1 MSVRFSSRMPACGNK
16 EVKMKRRKTFILS
29 HSPSRLKLTL
39 CACLGLAFGLLC
51 LIEVFPVRGQSTP
64 TPETVGYDEGIS
76 HNAQQM
82 LTEGKQTFRFD
93 TFGSQAFWG
102 DTLKLHQAVAKVSPK
117 QARRPSPK
125 ELGQSNALCPKAG
138 SVASRSQSQKQTD
151 AFFVSA
157 TANDNIRNA

>member
-1 MSVRFSSRMPACGNK
+1 
-16 EVKMKRRKTFILS
+16 MKRRNRFIFS
-29 HSPSRLKLTL
+29 HSPARDKFAAG
-39 CACLGLAFGLLC
+39 ACISLAFAVLFVIKLL
-51 LIEVFPVRGQSTP
+51 PVAAQTTP
-64 TPETVGYDEGIS
+64 DVVGHDDAIS

-82 LTEGKQTFRFD
+82 LAEGKQTFRLD
-93 TFGSQAFWG
+93 TFGSEAFWG
-102 DTLKLHQAVAKVSPK
+102 DTLKLHQTVAKVSPK